1 MRELTDD
8 PVYEMLDQ
16 RFPELQL
23 DYMLLSAEESPA
35 GEAGHKEAVLT
46 ALRLMNRRSRIGNLL
61 VFPPITAD
69 PAKMQG
75 KPVDPERFFAENGT
89 ILREDGVRETPA
101 PGEMCYWAAF
111 FDPPY
116 GVPYNKTDF
125 YLLNAALFPIPLKKD
140 PLQIMSWSGD
150 FTNYF
155 DQGNEWWGTALW
167 SIYDP
172 LMQRYVI
179 IGASLTD

>member
-1 MRELTDD
+1 MPKTA
-8 PVYEMLDQ
+8 Q
-16 RFPELQL
+16 F
-23 DYMLLSAEESPA
+23 SA
-35 GEAGHKEAVLT
+35 KT
-46 ALRLMNRRSRIGNLL
+46 ACGKRRRRVKCAIGLH
-61 VFPPITAD
+61 
-69 PAKMQG
+69 
-75 KPVDPERFFAENGT
+75 
-89 ILREDGVRETPA
+89 
-101 PGEMCYWAAF
+101 F